1 MLPDLFQKIRKQII
15 ICFTIYNFSWFSWTD
30 TPSRLETK
38 LILFIVVE
46 CMKDSLLVRFYV
58 IWSEYFK
65 RTNWNKKYGTES
77 KSTSVINKSSN
88 HMHQKENLS
97 LAFHWIVFQYTT
109 NIVFLFL
116 FLFFF
121 LLFLI
126 SFHVSCFISSK
137 IHHLFIIQWT
147 HPIRQNISLFMYVL
161 YVIIK

>member
-121 LLFLI
+121 SSFSYFFSRFLFHFIQNSSLI
-126 SFHVSCFISSK
+126 YHSMNASYSPKYLSVHVCFICY
-137 IHHLFIIQWT
+137 H
-147 HPIRQNISLFMYVL
+147 
-161 YVIIK
+161 